1 MSHCFLRL
9 LTLAKTKNPQRHEN
23 SHRLSEWSD
32 YHGNVD
38 GTWVAVGGR
47 HSGGGTK
54 PQSWRGTVGGE
65 GVPEVRSCDLCP
77 TLKPLPITLL

>member
-47 HSGGGTK
+47 HSGGG
-54 PQSWRGTVGGE
+54 QSHRAGGAQWGARG
-65 GVPEVRSCDLCP
+65 CP
-77 TLKPLPITLL
+77 R

>member
-47 HSGGGTK
+47 HSGGGDKVTELEGH
-54 PQSWRGTVGGE
+54 SGGRGGARGE
-65 GVPEVRSCDLCP
+65 KL
-77 TLKPLPITLL
+77 